1 MGVQEKSLLLCTEF
15 KCIGPLETL
24 KGKVRFA
31 MDKLKEQ
38 RYRGYVIA
46 GIGGI
51 VAFIAFFLPYVS
63 VSAVI
68 ISISVSGSQ
77 IGGWLWFEFLAAL
90 VAIAIPLVLIYRNNA
105 FGLTNLPIEKQIRY
119 GIFTLIG
126 AGAVGLLIE
135 LIAAIN
141 LHSALSGTTG
151 VDPASIGVSV
161 NLSIGYWLY
170 LLASIAI
177 VVGGVMAYRTMPAL
191 IAGQSWQYPSATQ
204 YPPYGQQYPGP
215 STQYPPYQSADQ
227 TPYPS
232 YPGQYPQADQ
242 QQYQPTELKQP
253 YPPTGPQ
260 QYQPTEYQQ
269 PPYPQQQY
277 PQQQYPQQQYPPQ
290 QYPPSQ

>member
-1 MGVQEKSLLLCTEF
+1 
-15 KCIGPLETL
+15 
-24 KGKVRFA
+24 

-105 FGLTNLPIEKQIRY
+105 FGLTNMPIEKQIRY

-242 QQYQPTELKQP
+242 QQYQPTE
-253 YPPTGPQ
+253 
-260 QYQPTEYQQ
+260 YQQ

>member
-1 MGVQEKSLLLCTEF
+1 ME
-15 KCIGPLETL
+15 
-24 KGKVRFA
+24 
-31 MDKLKEQ
+31 KLKEQ

-68 ISISVSGSQ
+68 ISISASGSQ

-105 FGLTNLPIEKQIRY
+105 FGLTNMPIEKQIRY

-135 LIAAIN
+135 LIAALQI
-141 LHSALSGTTG
+141 HSALSGTTG
-151 VDPASIGVSV
+151 VDPTTLGVSV
-161 NLSIGYWLY
+161 SLSIGYWLY
-170 LLASIAI
+170 LLSAIAI
-177 VVGGVMAYRTMPAL
+177 VVGGV
-191 IAGQSWQYPSATQ
+191 GQAWQYPSATQ

-232 YPGQYPQADQ
+232 YPAQYPPVDQ

-260 QYQPTEYQQ
+260 QYQPTEQQQ

>member
-1 MGVQEKSLLLCTEF
+1 ME
-15 KCIGPLETL
+15 
-24 KGKVRFA
+24 
-31 MDKLKEQ
+31 KLKEQ

-68 ISISVSGSQ
+68 ISISASGSQ

-105 FGLTNLPIEKQIRY
+105 FGLTNMPIEKQIRY

-135 LIAAIN
+135 LIAALQI
-141 LHSALSGTTG
+141 HSALSGTTG
-151 VDPASIGVSV
+151 VDPTTLGVSV
-161 NLSIGYWLY
+161 SLSIGYWLY
-170 LLASIAI
+170 LLSAIAI

-191 IAGQSWQYPSATQ
+191 IAGQAWQYPSSTQ
-204 YPPYGQQYPGP
+204 YPPYGQQYPAP
-215 STQYPPYQSADQ
+215 PTQYPPYQSADP

-232 YPGQYPQADQ
+232 YPAQYPPVDQ

-260 QYQPTEYQQ
+260 QYQPTEQQQ